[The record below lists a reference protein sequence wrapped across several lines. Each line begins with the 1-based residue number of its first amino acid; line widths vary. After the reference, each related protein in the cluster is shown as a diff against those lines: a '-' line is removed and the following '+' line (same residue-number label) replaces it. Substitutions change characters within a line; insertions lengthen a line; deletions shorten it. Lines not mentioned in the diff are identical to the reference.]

1 MNESQSISNQKILDE
16 LAPRTVRSNLIQVAR
31 AEDLGDGCDVTSA
44 ASVPPDQRVDIQIGA
59 RVPGVICG
67 LSLLEEVLAGFG
79 MAADVQ
85 LAAVDGDR
93 VEAGAVVATLTGRHA
108 DLLTVERTMLNLLGH
123 LSGIATATRR
133 LVDLVAGTQAAIC
146 ETRKTLPGLRG
157 LQKYAVHCGGGRLHR
172 FGLFDAALFKDNHLA
187 TMRSLGTDL
196 EAACRA
202 ARAMGPIRFVE
213 VEVDTLDQ
221 LDTVLSFESGVV
233 DIILLD
239 NMPPEMMAEAVRRR
253 DDRRPTVELE
263 ASGGIS
269 EATIQAVA
277 QSGVD
282 RISVGALT
290 HSVQNLDL
298 GFDL

>member
-1 MNESQSISNQKILDE
+1 MNESRSISNQKILDE
-16 LAPRTVRSNLIQVAR
+16 LAPRTVRSNLIQLAR
-31 AEDLGDGCDVTSA
+31 SEDLGDGRDVTSE
-44 ASVPPDQRVDIQIGA
+44 ASVPPEQRVKIQIGA
-59 RVPGVICG
+59 RVSGVICG
-67 LSLLEEVLAGFG
+67 LSLLEEILAGFG
-79 MAADVQ
+79 MTADVD

-93 VEAGAVVATLTGRHA
+93 VEAGAVVATLEGRHA

-123 LSGIATATRR
+123 LSGIATSTRR

-196 EAACRA
+196 EAACRT
-202 ARAMGPIRFVE
+202 ARTMGQIRFVE

-253 DDRRPTVELE
+253 DDRR
-263 ASGGIS
+263 
-269 EATIQAVA
+269 Q
-277 QSGVD
+277 D
-282 RISVGALT
+282 
-290 HSVQNLDL
+290 
-298 GFDL
+298 

>member
-1 MNESQSISNQKILDE
+1 MNGASSISSHDVLDA
-16 LAPRTVRSNLIQVAR
+16 LAPRTVRSNLIEIAR
-31 AEDLGDGCDVTSA
+31 QEDLGEGCDVTTQ
-44 ASVPPDQRVDIQIGA
+44 ASIPPDQRVEIQVGA
-59 RVPGVICG
+59 RESGVVCG
-67 LSLLEEVLAGFG
+67 LPLLGEVLECFG
-79 MAADVQ
+79 IQAQVH
-85 LAAVDGDR
+85 LARTDGDLI
-93 VEAGAVVATLTGRHA
+93 EAGSVVANIAGRHA
-108 DLLTVERTMLNLLGH
+108 DLLTAERTMLNFLGH
-123 LSGIATATRR
+123 LSGVATATRKM
-133 LVDLVAGTQAAIC
+133 VDLVAGTRAVIC

-187 TMRSLGTDL
+187 TMRSLGEDL

-202 ARAMGPIRFVE
+202 VRAAGSLRFVE

-221 LDTVLSFESGVV
+221 LDTVLSFEAGVV
-233 DIILLD
+233 DIVLLD
-239 NMPPEMMAEAVRRR
+239 NMPPAMLAEAVKRR
-253 DDRRPTVELE
+253 DACRPKIELE

-277 QSGVD
+277 TSGVD
-282 RISVGALT
+282 RISIGALT